1 MGKTSTLILLINSLS
16 KGEKRY
22 FKLYTSLQQGG
33 KDYLYL
39 FELLEK
45 GTDKIEIKETFQ
57 QNRPK
62 ASYEATSKYLYKI
75 VTDCMLHLRADK
87 DITAKLITSLLKA
100 NIMFD
105 RSLYEEGFRQLQ
117 KIQATAREYELYLV
131 ELWAARQELSYLCDL
146 NFHAITEPELIQK
159 QMNIQEL
166 LKYARN
172 AHQHKSLYELLRH
185 RLLYKGNVRTPQQKA
200 DLNDL
205 VVSELNLVSN
215 PLAETFESYKT
226 HLLFQAHY
234 FITVSD
240 YKSALSTF
248 YELND
253 LFEQHTYLWVD
264 SPVDY
269 LSTIEGI
276 LDSLH
281 TIKRYKEMYFF
292 LDKLQH
298 LENQSVYLEVMI
310 QRVIFIYKIAGHL
323 DTGEFGDAELLK
335 KEFEE
340 TLFKK
345 IHLLD
350 ISKQAEVYLYTALI
364 YMGNNNMTKAH
375 YYLNRILL
383 ESKLY
388 YALPVYRTFRMIHLL
403 VHFDLDNHDYIAYET
418 RSIKRTLNSGH
429 KNDYLLEKIIFK
441 FIRLS
446 IPSSGNKARLA
457 IWEKF
462 RQQFEEISSDKYE
475 LQIIK
480 IFDFK
485 SWIEA
490 KLCKKSFA
498 ELLRQKHR
506 EKEET
511 LLAEERV

>member
-1 MGKTSTLILLINSLS
+1 
-16 KGEKRY
+16 
-22 FKLYTSLQQGG
+22 
-33 KDYLYL
+33 
-39 FELLEK
+39 
-45 GTDKIEIKETFQ
+45 
-57 QNRPK
+57 
-62 ASYEATSKYLYKI
+62 
-75 VTDCMLHLRADK
+75 MLHLRADK
-87 DITAKLITSLLKA
+87 DVSARLVTSLLKA
-100 NIMFD
+100 NMMFD
-105 RSLYEEGFRQLQ
+105 RSLYEEGFKQLQ
-117 KIQATAREYELYLV
+117 KIQTTAREYELYHV

-185 RLLYKGNVRTPQQKA
+185 RLLYKGTVRTPQQKEY
-200 DLNDL
+200 LNDL
-205 VVSELNLVSN
+205 VVSELNIVSN

-240 YKSALSTF
+240 YLSALKTF

-253 LFEQHTYLWVD
+253 LFEQHTYLWID
-264 SPVDY
+264 SPIDY

-281 TIKRYKEMYFF
+281 TIKRYKEMHFF
-292 LDKLQH
+292 LDKLQY

-310 QRVIFIYKIAGHL
+310 QRVVFIYKIAGHL
-323 DTGEFGDAELLK
+323 DHGEFTEADNLK

-340 TLFKK
+340 KLFKK

-364 YMGNNNMTKAH
+364 YMGKNNMVKAH

-388 YALPVYRTFRMIHLL
+388 YALPVYRTFRLIHLL
-403 VHFDLDNHDYIAYET
+403 VHFELNNHDYIEYET
-418 RSIKRTLNSGH
+418 RSIKRTLNSSQ
-429 KNDYLLEKIIFK
+429 KSDYLLEKIIFK
-441 FIRLS
+441 FIKLS

-462 RQQFEEISSDKYE
+462 KQQFDQISTDKYE
-475 LQIIK
+475 LQIMK
-480 IFDFK
+480 IFDFS

-490 KLCKKSFA
+490 KLCKKSFTD
-498 ELLRQKHR
+498 LLRQKHINLN
-506 EKEET
+506 KEDEQEAM
-511 LLAEERV
+511 LA